1 MYNYAFKENDEHV
14 LNEAADVN
22 IKFDK
27 RNMLVNILLTNKNV
41 LVFYDT
47 ERDSALKTGGMQV
60 MPEFEILF
68 KVGGKTFQSFHN
80 GGVGQ
85 FESFVNA
92 LAFDKFRCH
101 AAGCNSR
108 TAAESLEANVLNN
121 AVIVDF
127 QEHLHDIAAFR
138 IADHADAVCIL
149 DFAHIARMCKVI
161 HNFFGIHIDLSSD

>member
-27 RNMLVNILLTNKNV
+27 KNMLVNILLTNKNV

-68 KVGGKTFQSFHN
+68 KVGLDNMDYIIKDEDTILNMN
-80 GGVGQ
+80 GGSVTMYN
-85 FESFVNA
+85 FNI
-92 LAFDKFRCH
+92 K
-101 AAGCNSR
+101 
-108 TAAESLEANVLNN
+108 
-121 AVIVDF
+121 DF
-127 QEHLHDIAAFR
+127 IEKD
-138 IADHADAVCIL
+138 D
-149 DFAHIARMCKVI
+149 
-161 HNFFGIHIDLSSD
+161 

>member
-1 MYNYAFKENDEHV
+1 MYNYAFKENDEYV

-68 KVGGKTFQSFHN
+68 KVGLDNMDYIIKDEDTIFSIYNLHIFLLLPRYFAINLGNFSDSTLTFSFEIKFSILLDN
-80 GGVGQ
+80 TLLV
-85 FESFVNA
+85 FFYTKFDTIFSILSF
-92 LAFDKFRCH
+92 LDLIMLQC
-101 AAGCNSR
+101 
-108 TAAESLEANVLNN
+108 T
-121 AVIVDF
+121 
-127 QEHLHDIAAFR
+127 
-138 IADHADAVCIL
+138 IL
-149 DFAHIARMCKVI
+149 I
-161 HNFFGIHIDLSSD
+161 

>member
-1 MYNYAFKENDEHV
+1 MYNYAFKENDENV

-68 KVGGKTFQSFHN
+68 KV
-80 GGVGQ
+80 
-85 FESFVNA
+85 
-92 LAFDKFRCH
+92 
-101 AAGCNSR
+101 
-108 TAAESLEANVLNN
+108 
-121 AVIVDF
+121 
-127 QEHLHDIAAFR
+127 
-138 IADHADAVCIL
+138 
-149 DFAHIARMCKVI
+149 
-161 HNFFGIHIDLSSD
+161 DLSNMDYTLNVENTFVTMYNFNIKDFIEKDD